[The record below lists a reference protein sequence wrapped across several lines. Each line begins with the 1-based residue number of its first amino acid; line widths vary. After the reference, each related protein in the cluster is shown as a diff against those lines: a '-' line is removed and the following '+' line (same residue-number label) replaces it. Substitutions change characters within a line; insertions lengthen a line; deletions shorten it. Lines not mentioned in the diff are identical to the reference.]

1 MEEKIKNIV
10 EKHLN
15 EDQVLI
21 DVMESFESGFVRVVI
36 DSEATVTLGDTA
48 TLTKKLIKSDEFNN
62 RYPNGCRIEI
72 TTPGVDAPLKKA
84 YQFKKNINK
93 NVKIRYR
100 NEGQIDSIK
109 CKILSAD
116 DDSVLVNFDNNDIPI
131 FYDQIEHAKILLS
144 FK

>member
-15 EDQVLI
+15 EGQVLI
-21 DVMESFESGFVRVVI
+21 DIMESFESGFVRIVV
-36 DSEATVTLGDTA
+36 DSETALTLDDTA
-48 TLTKKLIKSDEFNN
+48 NLTKKLIKSDEFNN
-62 RYPNGCRIEI
+62 RYSTGCRIEI
-72 TTPGVDAPLKKA
+72 TTPGVNVPLKKA

-100 NEGQIDSIK
+100 NEDQVDSIK

-116 DDSVLVNFDNNDIPI
+116 ENSVLVKYDNTDIPI

>member
-10 EKHLN
+10 EKHLSKG
-15 EDQVLI
+15 QVLI
-21 DVMESFESGFVRVVI
+21 DVMESFESGFVRVVV
-36 DSEATVTLGDTA
+36 DSESTITLDDTA
-48 TLTKKLIKSDEFNN
+48 KLTKKLIKSDEFNN

-93 NVKIRYR
+93 NVKISYR
-100 NEGQIDSIK
+100 TEDQIDSIK
-109 CKILSAD
+109 CKIISAD
-116 DDSVLVNFDNNDIPI
+116 DDSILVKHDNNDIPI
-131 FYDQIEHAKILLS
+131 FYDQIEHARILLS

>member
-10 EKHLN
+10 EKYLN

-48 TLTKKLIKSDEFNN
+48 ILTKKLIKSDEFNN

-116 DDSVLVNFDNNDIPI
+116 DTSVVVKHNNSDIPI
-131 FYDQIEHAKILLS
+131 FYDQIEHARILLS

>member
-15 EDQVLI
+15 EDQVLV
-21 DVMESFESGFVRVVI
+21 DLMESFESGFVRVII
-36 DSEATVTLGDTA
+36 DSEASVTLGDTA

-93 NVKIRYR
+93 NVKIRYKKE
-100 NEGQIDSIK
+100 NQIDSIK

-116 DDSVLVNFDNNDIPI
+116 ENSVLVKYENTDIPI

>member
-10 EKHLN
+10 EEHLN
-15 EDQVLI
+15 EGQVLI
-21 DVMESFESGFVRVVI
+21 DVTESLESGFVRIVV
-36 DSEATVTLGDTA
+36 DSETTITLGDTA
-48 TLTKKLIKSDEFNN
+48 NLTKKLIKSDKFNN
-62 RYPNGCRIEI
+62 RYKTGCRIEI
-72 TTPGVDAPLKKA
+72 TTPGVNAPLKKA

-100 NEGQIDSIK
+100 NEDQIDSIK

-116 DDSVLVNFDNNDIPI
+116 DNSVLVKYDSTEFPI

>member
-10 EKHLN
+10 KKYLIEN
-15 EDQVLI
+15 QVLL
-21 DVMESFESGFVRVVI
+21 DVMENFESGYVRVVV
-36 DSEATVTLGDTA
+36 DSKSTITLDDTA
-48 TLTKKLIKSDEFNN
+48 KLTKRLIKSDEFNN

-72 TTPGVDAPLKKA
+72 TTPGVDIPLKKA

-100 NEGQIDSIK
+100 NEGQTDSIK

-116 DDSVLVNFDNNDIPI
+116 DTSVVVKHNNSDIPI
-131 FYDQIEHAKILLS
+131 FYDQIEHARILLS

>member
-15 EDQVLI
+15 EDQVLV
-21 DVMESFESGFVRVVI
+21 DVMESFESGFVRIVV
-36 DSEATVTLGDTA
+36 DSESFITLGDTA
-48 TLTKKLIKSDEFNN
+48 KLTKKLIKSDEFNN
-62 RYPNGCRIEI
+62 RYPNGCRVEV
-72 TTPGVDAPLKKA
+72 TTPGVNAPLNKA

-93 NVKIRYR
+93 NVKIIYKK
-100 NEGQIDSIK
+100 EDQIDSIK

-116 DDSVLVNFDNNDIPI
+116 ENSVLVKYDNTDIPI

>member
-48 TLTKKLIKSDEFNN
+48 ILTKKLIKSDEFNN

-116 DDSVLVNFDNNDIPI
+116 DDSVLVNCDNNDIPI
-131 FYDQIEHAKILLS
+131 FYDQIEYAKILLS

>member
-1 MEEKIKNIV
+1 MEETIKNIV
-10 EKHLN
+10 EEHLN

-48 TLTKKLIKSDEFNN
+48 ILTKKLIKSDEFNN

-116 DDSVLVNFDNNDIPI
+116 DDSVLVNCDNNDIPI

>member
-10 EKHLN
+10 EEHLN
-15 EDQVLI
+15 EGQVLI
-21 DVMESFESGFVRVVI
+21 DVTESLESGFVRIVV
-36 DSEATVTLGDTA
+36 DSETTITLGDTA
-48 TLTKKLIKSDEFNN
+48 NLTKKLIKSDKFNN
-62 RYPNGCRIEI
+62 RYKTGCRIEI
-72 TTPGVDAPLKKA
+72 TTPGVNAPLKKA

-100 NEGQIDSIK
+100 NEDQIDSIE
-109 CKILSAD
+109 CKILSAND
-116 DDSVLVNFDNNDIPI
+116 NSVLVKYDNTELPI

>member
-10 EKHLN
+10 ENYLN

-21 DVMESFESGFVRVVI
+21 DIMESFESGFVRIII
-36 DSEATVTLGDTA
+36 DSEASVTLGDTA

>member
-15 EDQVLI
+15 GDQVLV
-21 DVMESFESGFVRVVI
+21 DVMESFESGFVRIVV
-36 DSEATVTLGDTA
+36 DSKSSITLGDTA
-48 TLTKKLIKSDEFNN
+48 KLTKKLIKSDEFNN
-62 RYPNGCRIEI
+62 RYPTGCRIEI
-72 TTPGVDAPLKKA
+72 TTPGINAPLKKA

-100 NEGQIDSIK
+100 NEDQIDSIK

-116 DDSVLVNFDNNDIPI
+116 ENSVLVKYDNTDIPI
-131 FYDQIEHAKILLS
+131 PYNQIEHAKILLS

>member
-48 TLTKKLIKSDEFNN
+48 ILTKKLIKSDEFNN

-93 NVKIRYR
+93 SVKISYR

-109 CKILSAD
+109 CKIISAD
-116 DDSVLVNFDNNDIPI
+116 DNSVLVKYDNNDIPI
-131 FYDQIEHAKILLS
+131 FYDQIEYAKILLS

>member
-10 EKHLN
+10 EEHLN
-15 EDQVLI
+15 EDQVLV

-48 TLTKKLIKSDEFNN
+48 ILTKKLIKSDEFNN

-93 NVKIRYR
+93 NVKIRYK
-100 NEGQIDSIK
+100 NKGQTDSIK

>member
-1 MEEKIKNIV
+1 MEETIKNIV

-36 DSEATVTLGDTA
+36 DSESTVTLDDTA
-48 TLTKKLIKSDEFNN
+48 ILTKKLIKSDKFNN

-116 DDSVLVNFDNNDIPI
+116 DDSVLVNCDNNDIPI

>member
-10 EKHLN
+10 EKYLN

-48 TLTKKLIKSDEFNN
+48 ILTKKLIKSDEFNN

-72 TTPGVDAPLKKA
+72 TSPGVDAPLKKA

-116 DDSVLVNFDNNDIPI
+116 DDSVLVNCDNNDIPI
-131 FYDQIEHAKILLS
+131 FYDQIEHAKILLA

>member
-10 EKHLN
+10 EKHLGKN
-15 EDQVLI
+15 QVLI
-21 DVMESFESGFVRVVI
+21 DVIESFDSGFVRIVV
-36 DSEATVTLGDTA
+36 DSESSITLGDTA
-48 TLTKKLIKSDEFNN
+48 NLTKKLIKSDDFNN

-72 TTPGVDAPLKKA
+72 TTPGLDAPLKKA

-100 NEGQIDSIK
+100 REGQIDSIK
-109 CKILSAD
+109 CKIMSAD
-116 DDSVLVNFDNNDIPI
+116 DNSVLVKYDNKDIPI
-131 FYDQIEHAKILLS
+131 FYNQIEHAKILLS

>member
-1 MEEKIKNIV
+1 MEEIKNIV
-10 EKHLN
+10 EKHLS
-15 EDQVLI
+15 EAQLLI
-21 DVMESFESGFVRVVI
+21 DVMENYESGFVRVVV
-36 DSEATVTLGDTA
+36 DSEATMTLNDTA
-48 TLTKKLIKSDEFNN
+48 KLTKKLIKSDEFNN
-62 RYPNGCRIEI
+62 RYPNGCRVEV
-72 TTPGVDAPLKKA
+72 TTPGVNAPLKKA

-100 NEGQIDSIK
+100 NEDQIDSIK

-116 DDSVLVNFDNNDIPI
+116 ENSVLVKHDNNDIPI

>member
-10 EKHLN
+10 EKYLK

-21 DVMESFESGFVRVVI
+21 DIMESFESGFVRVVI

-48 TLTKKLIKSDEFNN
+48 ILTKKLIKSDEFNN

-116 DDSVLVNFDNNDIPI
+116 DDSVLVNCDNNDIPI

>member
-10 EKHLN
+10 EKYLN

-48 TLTKKLIKSDEFNN
+48 ILTKKLIKSDEFNN

-93 NVKIRYR
+93 NVNIRYR

-116 DDSVLVNFDNNDIPI
+116 DDSVLVNCDNNDIPI

>member
-10 EKHLN
+10 EKYLN

-48 TLTKKLIKSDEFNN
+48 ILTKKLIKSDEFNN

>member
-10 EKHLN
+10 EKHLSKG
-15 EDQVLI
+15 QVLL
-21 DVMESFESGFVRVVI
+21 DVMESFESGFVRVVV
-36 DSEATVTLGDTA
+36 DSEATITLDDTA
-48 TLTKKLIKSDEFNN
+48 KLTKKLIKSDEFNN

-93 NVKIRYR
+93 NVKISYR
-100 NEGQIDSIK
+100 TEDQIDSIK
-109 CKILSAD
+109 CKIISAD
-116 DDSVLVNFDNNDIPI
+116 DDSILVKHDNNDIPI
-131 FYDQIEHAKILLS
+131 FYDQIEHARILLS

>member
-48 TLTKKLIKSDEFNN
+48 ILTKKLIKSDEFNN
-62 RYPNGCRIEI
+62 RYPNGCRVEI

-93 NVKIRYR
+93 NVKIRYK
-100 NEGQIDSIK
+100 NEGQTDSIK

-116 DDSVLVNFDNNDIPI
+116 DDSVIVNYDNNDIPI